1 MENFW
6 RNSVFDLSRNFY
18 QWHIGNLTVKV
29 IHNFINLVQKLDLYT
44 TLSEKKMHF
53 KETVFI
59 YIYIL
64 TTADD
69 GLKPIAHQEPKP
81 VIFGTT
87 LHIWNYKIGSL

>member
-1 MENFW
+1 MTH
-6 RNSVFDLSRNFY
+6 RQFDSKSYTQLY
-18 QWHIGNLTVKV
+18 QSCAKIRFVYNIKR
-29 IHNFINLVQKLDLYT
+29 
-44 TLSEKKMHF
+44 KKIHF

-87 LHIWNYKIGSL
+87 LHI